1 MRGGGGPARFLAAL
15 LAAAFAAAPL
25 PVLAAPARPARTA
38 QASPVPVR
46 AADHDGFGR
55 IVFDFPRWVGWRLH
69 RHGDR
74 VRLLFSAALPFGP
87 TPRLP
92 RNVLA
97 LTDAPGSAEVT
108 VVPGARLR
116 RMRVGARLV
125 LDVLDPPKDAHA
137 ARPAALV
144 ARRPKPRAR
153 RLGVPADL
161 ARALAAAGAGPGE
174 AATPVGTA
182 PLALTPAPVAPV
194 RAAPSQGESRA
205 VSATAPTAGVGGA
218 PPDTKTAAGPAPPP
232 SPIQP
237 PQPGA
242 GPAAPIS
249 GAATAG
255 VAQAAPAPAASP
267 QASSPQAS
275 SPQAVSP
282 SAVSASAAPPGPV
295 ALAAVP
301 APLPPGSD
309 GGAAGRAMLVP
320 FEAGV
325 GAAAF
330 RRGLQAVIVF
340 DVPRPIDLGGLRG
353 DPTFAAAA
361 VRLLPAGTELTL
373 PLPADARVALAR
385 ETAGWR
391 VAVLRGPAHRPPV
404 RVRAAA
410 GVLFLRAPA
419 PGRVVSLIDPVSG
432 AALLVG
438 TERTTG
444 AALAPSR
451 QAPQFALLSTFQ
463 GVAVEALSDR
473 LTLRPR
479 PGGFVLAAAGG
490 ALAVTPGSIATAGLA
505 DAALLTRRF
514 DLPSLPRA
522 ALAARER
529 RELAA
534 AARLPPL
541 ARGRALRRAARS
553 MLGLGMAAEAGAVLH
568 LAAEEDPREAVN
580 ATHAGLAAIAAMLAG
595 HPRRAG
601 AIEDPRLAGSD
612 ETALWRAVRAAMLRP
627 GSPRAAAVFAATAPL
642 ILTYP
647 KVLRRRLLP
656 LAAET
661 MIAAGATG
669 PAAKLLAL
677 RPHDPALVL
686 ARGMLDGAT
695 GRTDAALAIYDRL
708 AGGADRLLRFRAA
721 RRAVALRLAAKR
733 IDAAR
738 AADQLSALRD
748 AWRGGKR
755 ELALREEIA
764 GLRDRAGQWRRAL
777 ALLRGA
783 IADFPAARPRLR
795 ARMRAM
801 FAALLADPRLKTMA
815 PLDFVALLDENA
827 DLLPKGAA
835 GEKIEAALADRLVA
849 LDLPGRAA
857 PVLARLMRAAPTPRG
872 RASFGA
878 RLAALRLREDDPAG
892 AARALTASEA
902 ADLPTPLEDRRAVLA
917 ARAEAGQGNVAGA
930 LAALDARATP
940 AAELAAAAI
949 AEQAGD
955 WPAAE
960 KALTAYAAGALP
972 AAGPLTP
979 AQRQLVLRLATATVR
994 AGDEAGL
1001 AALRAADAARMG
1013 RGSLADMFH
1022 LLTDPPVRGLA
1033 ELPRAAEQAAL
1044 AGRLGG
1050 ALKALR

>member
-1 MRGGGGPARFLAAL
+1 MREGGGTAWLVAAV
-15 LAAAFAAAPL
+15 LAAAVAAIPL
-25 PVLAAPARPARTA
+25 PVVAAPARRPAA
-38 QASPVPVR
+38 AAEAVAPVPVR

-55 IVFDFPRWVGWRLH
+55 IVFDFPRWVGWRMQ

-97 LTDAPGSAEVT
+97 LTDAPGRAEVT
-108 VVPGARLR
+108 VAPGARLR

-125 LDVLDPPKDAHA
+125 LDVLDPPKDARA
-137 ARPAALV
+137 GPPPALV
-144 ARRPKPRAR
+144 ARRPKPVAR
-153 RLGVPADL
+153 KLGLPPDL
-161 ARALAAAGAGPGE
+161 AHALAAAEAGPQG
-174 AATPVGTA
+174 AATPGATA
-182 PLALTPAPVAPV
+182 PLALTPAPVVPV
-194 RAAPSQGESRA
+194 RSVPNQGKKRA
-205 VSATAPTAGVGGA
+205 VSAAAPTTLGA
-218 PPDTKTAAGPAPPP
+218 PPGTKTAAGPAPPP
-232 SPIQP
+232 APAPIQAAQPAARPTAAMTAAAPAGAAPATPASAVPPNAVPPQAVP
-237 PQPGA
+237 PQP
-242 GPAAPIS
+242 
-249 GAATAG
+249 
-255 VAQAAPAPAASP
+255 
-267 QASSPQAS
+267 
-275 SPQAVSP
+275 
-282 SAVSASAAPPGPV
+282 APPGPV
-295 ALAAVP
+295 ALAAAP
-301 APLPPGSD
+301 APLPPGTHN
-309 GGAAGRAMLVP
+309 GVPGTAMLVP
-320 FEAGV
+320 FEANV

-330 RRGLQAVIVF
+330 RRGPQAVIVF
-340 DVPRPIDLGGLRG
+340 DVPRPIDLGALRG
-353 DPTFAAAA
+353 DPVFAAAA
-361 VRLLPAGTELTL
+361 VRLLPGGTELTL
-373 PLPADARVALAR
+373 NLPADARVALAR

-391 VAVLRGPAHRPPV
+391 VAVLRGPAHRPPI

-410 GVLFLRAPA
+410 GVLDLRAPA
-419 PGRVVSLIDPVSG
+419 PGRVVSLIDPATG
-432 AALLVG
+432 APLLVG

-479 PGGFVLAAAGG
+479 PDGFVLAAAGG
-490 ALAVTPGSIATAGLA
+490 ALAVTPGSVATAGLA

-522 ALAARER
+522 ALAARLR

-541 ARGRALRRAARS
+541 ARGKALRRAARS

-568 LAAEEDPREAVN
+568 LAAEEDPREAAS
-580 ATHAGLAAIAAMLAG
+580 ATHAGLAAIAAMLAW

-601 AIEDPRLAGSD
+601 AIEDPRLTGSD

-627 GSPRAAAVFAATAPL
+627 GSPRAGAVFAATAPL

-661 MIAAGATG
+661 MIAAGETA

-677 RPHDPALVL
+677 RPHDPALAL

-708 AGGADRLLRFRAA
+708 AAGADRLLRFRAA

-738 AADQLSALRD
+738 AADQLAALRD
-748 AWRGGKR
+748 AWRGGER

-777 ALLRGA
+777 ATLRGA
-783 IADFPAARPRLR
+783 IVDFPAARPALR

-801 FAALLADPRLKTMA
+801 FAALLEDPRLKTMA
-815 PLDFVALLDENA
+815 PLGFVALLDDNA

-835 GEKIEAALADRLVA
+835 GEKIEARLADRLVA

-857 PVLARLMRAAPTPRG
+857 PVLARLMRAAPTPPG
-872 RASFGA
+872 RATFGA

-892 AARALTASEA
+892 AARALAASA
-902 ADLPTPLEDRRAVLA
+902 AANLPAALEDQRAVLA
-917 ARAEAGQGNVAGA
+917 ARAEAGQGNVPGA

-972 AAGPLTP
+972 AGGKLTP

-1001 AALRAADAARMG
+1001 VALRAADAARMG

-1050 ALKALR
+1050 ALKAVR